1 VLAPRTSAERKTK
14 NAKCNELMSLVVKPN
29 KNSQEIV
36 SVTPQ
41 SAGWR
46 YISFSAHQLAPG
58 QTLTFSDNSNELCVV
73 VLTGIVSAQ
82 ADGFDWKEIGGRKSV
97 FEDASPYAVYLPP
110 RARLTVTAK
119 TEVELAVA
127 GGPAEGKFPLRLI
140 EPASMRRSVRG
151 KGSNTR
157 YVCDILPQDEPAE
170 SVLVVEV
177 RTPSGNSSSYPPHKH
192 DIDNVPVES
201 LLEETYYHRINP
213 PQGFVFQRV
222 YSDSRDLDESMAV
235 EDRDVVLVPRGY
247 HPVVVPHGYESYYF
261 NVMAGPKR
269 VWHFYNDPA
278 HEWILTAAA

>member
-1 VLAPRTSAERKTK
+1 MHLLIKPRKDSPE
-14 NAKCNELMSLVVKPN
+14 V
-29 KNSQEIV
+29 V

-46 YISFSAHQLAPG
+46 YISFSARKLVPG
-58 QTLTFSDNSNELCVV
+58 ATVSFLDNSNELCVV
-73 VLTGIVSAQ
+73 VLSGIVSVQ
-82 ADGFDWKEIGGRKSV
+82 MEDTGWKEIGGRMSV

-110 RARLTVTAK
+110 RAKLTVTAK
-119 TEVELAVA
+119 TDAELGVA
-127 GGPAEGKFPLRLI
+127 GAPAKGELPARLI
-140 EPASMRRSVRG
+140 EPASIRRSVRG
-151 KGSNTR
+151 KGANIR

-170 SVLVVEV
+170 CVLVVEV

-192 DIDNVPVES
+192 DVDNVPFES
-201 LLEETYYHRINP
+201 QLEETYYHRINP

-222 YSDSRDLDESMAV
+222 YTDSRDIDESMAV

-269 VWHFYNDPA
+269 VWHFHNDPA
-278 HEWILTAAA
+278 HEWMLAGA

>member
-1 VLAPRTSAERKTK
+1 MHLLIRPRKDSR
-14 NAKCNELMSLVVKPN
+14 
-29 KNSQEIV
+29 EIAT
-36 SVTPQ
+36 VTPQ

-46 YISFSAHQLAPG
+46 YISFSARTLAAG
-58 QTLTFSDNSNELCVV
+58 ETLSFLDNSNELCVV
-73 VLTGIVSAQ
+73 VLSGIVSAQ
-82 ADGFDWKEIGGRKSV
+82 TEDSAWKEIGARMSV

-119 TEVELAVA
+119 TEVELGIA
-127 GGPAEGKFPLRLI
+127 GAPAKGELPARLI

-151 KGSNTR
+151 KAGNIR

-170 SVLVVEV
+170 CVLVVEV

-192 DIDNVPVES
+192 DVDNVPIES
-201 LLEETYYHRINP
+201 QLEETYYHRINP

-222 YSDSRDLDESMAV
+222 YTDSRDIDESMAV
-235 EDRDVVLVPRGY
+235 QDRSVVLVPRGY

-269 VWHFYNDPA
+269 VWHFHNDPA
-278 HEWILTAAA
+278 HEWMLA

>member
-1 VLAPRTSAERKTK
+1 M
-14 NAKCNELMSLVVKPN
+14 NLVVKPK

-36 SVTPQ
+36 SVTPS
-41 SAGWR
+41 SAGWK
-46 YISFSAHQLAPG
+46 YISFSAHRLAPG
-58 QTLTFSDNSNELCVV
+58 ETLTISDVANELCVV

-82 ADGFDWKEIGGRKSV
+82 AEGLAWKEIGERMSV
-97 FEDASPYAVYLPP
+97 FEDSSPYAVYLPP
-110 RARLTVTAK
+110 RAKLTVTAK
-119 TEVELAVA
+119 TEAELAVA
-127 GGPAEGKFPLRLI
+127 GGPAEGKLPMRLI
-140 EPASMRRSVRG
+140 EPAAIKRSVRG

-177 RTPSGNSSSYPPHKH
+177 RTPGGNSSSYPPHKH
-192 DIDNVPVES
+192 DIDNVPAES

-222 YSDSRDLDESMAV
+222 YSDARDLDESMAV

-269 VWHFYNDPA
+269 VWHFYNDPS
-278 HEWILTAAA
+278 HEWILKAA

>member
-1 VLAPRTSAERKTK
+1 MNLI
-14 NAKCNELMSLVVKPN
+14 VKPN

-36 SVTPQ
+36 SVTPE
-41 SAGWR
+41 SAGWK
-46 YISFSAHQLAPG
+46 YISFSVHRLAPAEA
-58 QTLTFSDNSNELCVV
+58 LTFSDSANELCVV

-82 ADGFDWKEIGGRKSV
+82 VEGFAWKEIGGRMSV

-110 RARLTVTAK
+110 RAKLTVTAK
-119 TEVELAVA
+119 TEAELAVA
-127 GGPAEGKFPLRLI
+127 GGPAEGKLPVRLI
-140 EPASMRRSVRG
+140 EPAAIRRSVRG

-177 RTPSGNSSSYPPHKH
+177 RTPGGHSSSYPPHKH
-192 DIDNVPVES
+192 DIDNVPAES

-278 HEWILTAAA
+278 HEWILKAA

>member
-1 VLAPRTSAERKTK
+1 MDL
-14 NAKCNELMSLVVKPN
+14 LVKP
-29 KNSQEIV
+29 KKGSQEIV

-46 YISFSAHQLAPG
+46 YISFSVHQLAPG
-58 QTLTFSDNSNELCVV
+58 LTLSFFDKSNELCVV
-73 VLTGIVSAQ
+73 ILSGVVSAQ
-82 ADGFDWKEIGGRKSV
+82 TEGFNWQEIGGRMSV
-97 FEDASPYAVYLPP
+97 FEDAAPYAIYLPP
-110 RARLTVTAK
+110 GAKLTVSAK
-119 TEVELAVA
+119 TEAELAVA
-127 GGPAEGKFPLRLI
+127 GSPAKGELPARLI
-140 EPASMRRSVRG
+140 EPAAIRRSARG

-192 DIDNVPVES
+192 DIDNVPIES
-201 LLEETYYHRINP
+201 QLEETYYHRINP

-222 YSDSRDLDESMAV
+222 YSDSRDLDQSMAV
-235 EDRDVVLVPRGY
+235 EDRNVVLVPRGY

-269 VWHFYNDPA
+269 VWHFHNDPA
-278 HEWILTAAA
+278 HEWMLSK

>member
-1 VLAPRTSAERKTK
+1 M
-14 NAKCNELMSLVVKPN
+14 NLVVKPKRN
-29 KNSQEIV
+29 AQEIV
-36 SVTPQ
+36 SVTPK
-41 SAGWR
+41 SAGWK
-46 YISFSAHQLAPG
+46 YISFSAYKLAPG
-58 QTLTFSDNSNELCVV
+58 ETLTFSDAANELCVV

-82 ADGFDWKEIGGRKSV
+82 ADGFDWKELGGRMNV
-97 FEDASPYAVYLPP
+97 FEDASPSAVYLPP
-110 RARLTVTAK
+110 RAQLRVTAK
-119 TEVELAVA
+119 TEAELAVA
-127 GGPAEGKFPLRLI
+127 GGPAEGKLPVRLI
-140 EPASMRRSVRG
+140 EPASIKRSVRG

-177 RTPSGNSSSYPPHKH
+177 RTPSGHSSSYPPHKH
-192 DIDNVPVES
+192 DIDNVPAES

-222 YSDSRDLDESMAV
+222 YSDSRDLDESIAV

-278 HEWILTAAA
+278 HEWILKAA

>member
-1 VLAPRTSAERKTK
+1 MNL
-14 NAKCNELMSLVVKPN
+14 LIKP
-29 KNSQEIV
+29 KKDSREIV
-36 SVTPQ
+36 SVTPA

-58 QTLTFSDNSNELCVV
+58 ETLALSDNSNELCVV
-73 VLTGIVSAQ
+73 VLSGIVSAQ
-82 ADGFDWKEIGGRKSV
+82 TEGYDWKEIGGRMSV
-97 FEDASPYAVYLPP
+97 FEDAAPYAVYLPP
-110 RARLTVTAK
+110 RAKLTIAAK
-119 TEVELAVA
+119 TNAEVGVA
-127 GGPAEGKFPLRLI
+127 GGPAKGELPVRLI
-140 EPASMRRSVRG
+140 EPGAMRRSVRG
-151 KGSNTR
+151 KGSNSR

-177 RTPSGNSSSYPPHKH
+177 KTPSGNSSSYPPHKH
-192 DIDNVPVES
+192 DIDNVPKES

-269 VWHFYNDPA
+269 VWHFHNDPA
-278 HEWILTAAA
+278 HEWILSAA